1 MGFSVS
7 GAAAIIFASL
17 FVAFGMWFTATAN
30 SFDRVGEAQELR
42 TEGTIESGN
51 TAVEIVS
58 ATYNE
63 SGNQQLVVAV
73 NNTGAAG
80 LSLNATDLLVDGAFV
95 DGWQPGAAVDGDTG
109 TDLWLA
115 GEQLTITRDPAGAP
129 ARVKVVTESGIA
141 DTATVEV
148 FP

>member
-7 GAAAIIFASL
+7 GAAAIIFASMFL
-17 FVAFGMWFTATAN
+17 AFGVWFTATAN
-30 SFDRVGEAQELR
+30 SFDQVSEARELR
-42 TEGTIESGN
+42 TDGALESSN

-63 SGNQQLVVAV
+63 SGNDRLVIDV
-73 NNTGAAG
+73 NNTGATG

-95 DGWQPGAAVDGDTG
+95 EGWQPGATVDGDGG

-115 GEQLTITRDPAGAP
+115 GEQLTVTRDPTTAP
-129 ARVKVVTESGIA
+129 NRVKIVTPSGVA

-148 FP
+148 FN

>member
-7 GAAAIIFASL
+7 GAAAIIFASML
-17 FVAFGMWFTATAN
+17 VAFGMWFTATAN
-30 SFDRVGEAQELR
+30 SFDQVSESRELR
-42 TEGTIESGN
+42 TDGVLESSN

-63 SGNQQLVVAV
+63 SGNGRLVVDV

-80 LSLNATDLLVDGAFV
+80 LSLNATDLLIDGAFV
-95 DGWQPGAAVDGDTG
+95 EGWQPDATVDGNGG

-115 GEQLTITRDPAGAP
+115 GEQLTVTRDPAPAP
-129 ARVKVVTESGIA
+129 DRVKIVTPSGVA
-141 DTATVEV
+141 DTGAVEV
-148 FP
+148 FN

>member
-7 GAAAIIFASL
+7 GAAAIIFASML
-17 FVAFGMWFTATAN
+17 VAFGMWFTATAN
-30 SFDRVGEAQELR
+30 SFDQVSESRELR
-42 TEGTIESGN
+42 TDGVLESSN

-63 SGNQQLVVAV
+63 SGNGRLVVDV

-80 LSLNATDLLVDGAFV
+80 LSLNATDLLIDGAFV
-95 DGWQPGAAVDGDTG
+95 EGWQPDATVDGNGG

-115 GEQLTITRDPAGAP
+115 GEQLTVTRDPATAP
-129 ARVKVVTESGIA
+129 NRVKIVTPSGVA
-141 DTATVEV
+141 DTGAVEV
-148 FP
+148 FN

>member
-7 GAAAIIFASL
+7 GAAAIIFASML
-17 FVAFGMWFTATAN
+17 VAFGMWFTATAN
-30 SFDRVGEAQELR
+30 SFDQVSESRELR
-42 TEGTIESGN
+42 TDGVLESSN

-63 SGNQQLVVAV
+63 SGNGRLVVNV

-80 LSLNATDLLVDGAFV
+80 LSLNATDLLIDGAFV
-95 DGWQPGAAVDGDTG
+95 EGWQPDATVDGNGG

-115 GEQLTITRDPAGAP
+115 GEQLTVTRDPATAP
-129 ARVKVVTESGIA
+129 DRVKIVTPSGVA
-141 DTATVEV
+141 DTGAVEV
-148 FP
+148 FN

>member
-7 GAAAIIFASL
+7 GAAAVIFISM
-17 FVAFGMWFTATAN
+17 FIAFGVWFTATSN
-30 SFDRVGEAQELR
+30 SFDQVAEAQELQ
-42 TEGTIESGN
+42 TDSALESGN

-58 ATYNE
+58 ATFNE
-63 SGNQQLVVAV
+63 SGNERLAVTV

-80 LSLNATDLLVDGAFV
+80 LSLNATDLLVDGSFV
-95 DGWQPGAAVDGDTG
+95 DGWQAGADVDGDAG

-115 GEQLTITRDPAGAP
+115 GEQLSISRDPASTP
-129 ARVKVVTESGIA
+129 DRVKLVTQSGIA

-148 FP
+148 VN

>member
-7 GAAAIIFASL
+7 GAAAIIFASML
-17 FVAFGMWFTATAN
+17 VAFGMWFTATAN
-30 SFDRVGEAQELR
+30 SFDQVSESRELR
-42 TEGTIESGN
+42 TDGVLESSN

-63 SGNQQLVVAV
+63 SGNGRLVVDV

-80 LSLNATDLLVDGAFV
+80 LSLNATDLLIDGSFVESWQPDATVDGN
-95 DGWQPGAAVDGDTG
+95 GG

-115 GEQLTITRDPAGAP
+115 GEQLTVTRDPATAP
-129 ARVKVVTESGIA
+129 DRVKIVTPSGVA
-141 DTATVEV
+141 DTGAVEV
-148 FP
+148 FN

>member
-7 GAAAIIFASL
+7 GAAAIIFASML
-17 FVAFGMWFTATAN
+17 VAFGMWFTATAN
-30 SFDRVGEAQELR
+30 SFDQVSESRELR
-42 TEGTIESGN
+42 TDGVLESSN

-63 SGNQQLVVAV
+63 SGNGRLVVDV

-80 LSLNATDLLVDGAFV
+80 LSLNATDLLIDGAFV
-95 DGWQPGAAVDGDTG
+95 EGWQPDATVDGNGG

-115 GEQLTITRDPAGAP
+115 GEQLTVTRDPATAP
-129 ARVKVVTESGIA
+129 DRVKIVTPSGVA
-141 DTATVEV
+141 DTGAVEV
-148 FP
+148 FN